1 MAKLSF
7 NCESR
12 MELEDGFA
20 LLRALQTGDGVPM
33 GGLEE
38 LATGAWGGSRVL
50 AFGGMERYR
59 EEEPDELSII
69 AKHSN

>member
-1 MAKLSF
+1 M
-7 NCESR
+7 ES
-12 MELEDGFA
+12 EDGFA
-20 LLRALQTGDGVPM
+20 LFRALRTGGGAPM

-38 LATGAWGGSRVL
+38 PATGAWGGSRVL
-50 AFGGMERYR
+50 EFGGMARYR